1 MLKNNMIRKKKAL
14 IIIFSLIILCGLG
27 YIGYFFYTSIKYA
40 KAIKEL
46 AEINRL
52 NTKVQD
58 GDIIFQTSIS
68 SQSKAIQ
75 RATNSKFS
83 HMGIIYRQ
91 GVNFYVYEAVQPVKL
106 TKLKDW
112 ISRGENGKYVVKR
125 LINSENILTPE
136 NLSKMKEIGESYQG
150 KNYDIYFEW
159 SDDQIYCSE
168 LVWKIYKNALDIEI
182 GKLETLKEF
191 NLMDSVVREKLIE
204 RYGDKIPMNEIV
216 ISPATMF
223 NSDKL
228 ELIINN

>member
-1 MLKNNMIRKKKAL
+1 MIQKKTL
-14 IIIFSLIILCGLG
+14 IIIFSIIIVCGLG
-27 YIGYFFYTSIKYA
+27 FLGYYFYAGITYV
-40 KAIKEL
+40 KAIKRDTVL
-46 AEINRL
+46 AELNRL
-52 NTKVQD
+52 NSKVQD
-58 GDIIFQTSIS
+58 GDIIFQTSKS
-68 SQSKAIQ
+68 AQSKAIQ
-75 RATNSKFS
+75 RATNSKYS
-83 HMGIIYRQ
+83 HMGIIYSQ

-125 LINSENILTPE
+125 LINSEDILTPE
-136 NLSKMKEIGESYQG
+136 NLSKMKEVGESYQG

-168 LVWKIYKNALDIEI
+168 LVWKIYKNALGIEI

-191 NLMDSVVREKLIE
+191 NLSDSVVREKLLE
-204 RYGDKIPMNEIV
+204 RYGDEIPLNELV

-228 ELIINN
+228 ELIVDN